1 MNISHRDI
9 KLENILV
16 DMESENLE
24 TKIIDFGFS
33 VQTKAPEK
41 IRSFCGTPAYM
52 APELCLKTEYYGPG
66 VDVWAIGVVFYT
78 MLFGNQPWKGRS
90 EQELFRKIT

>member
-1 MNISHRDI
+1 
-9 KLENILV
+9 
-16 DMESENLE
+16 MESENLE

-52 APELCLKTEYYGPG
+52 APELCLKTEYYGPV

-78 MLFGNQPWKGRS
+78 MLFGNQPWKCMSDLRIIVKIFS
-90 EQELFRKIT
+90 FKEYELI